1 MTLKDNNPGINPW
14 LIINIKFNP
23 ELNHST
29 SVFKERR
36 NYTYRGKKH
45 RKSIGQISRIGILNP
60 EVTDG

>member
-14 LIINIKFNP
+14 LIINTKFNP

-36 NYTYRGKKH
+36 NYTYWGEETQKKYREDKLNWDSESRG
-45 RKSIGQISRIGILNP
+45 
-60 EVTDG
+60 D